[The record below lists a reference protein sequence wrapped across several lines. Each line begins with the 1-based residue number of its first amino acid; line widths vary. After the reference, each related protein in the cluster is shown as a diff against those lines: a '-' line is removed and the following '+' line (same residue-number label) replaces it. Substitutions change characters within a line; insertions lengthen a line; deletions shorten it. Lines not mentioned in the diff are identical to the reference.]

1 MPSYRYQGTPQT
13 PPALTIATTSGTT
26 TSAKAGTYYFWLQYR
41 NIAGYSLFSTP
52 ISAAIAAGGG
62 LNITIPT
69 AALPSPSGVDIKE
82 YIVLAASTL
91 DPVVACVVA
100 KKPGY
105 AVDGVTAN
113 TPPFT
118 IALTADEHLELSKH
132 VANNAALPT
141 GGNRVVGMR
150 RYLDDTSKIKEWD
163 GTVWVD
169 CNPQLFNTFVGN
181 DRTTGGQAI
190 ELSDLLD
197 TTIVL
202 TPTYNTDS
210 GSASNPVG
218 YWIVNNSSTDPILK
232 GTRVGLT
239 VKIGDLDVSGV
250 TGIVGGLLITFQ
262 GYVSVVTGVLDT
274 TGEGGSGTMSGVG
287 VQVPY
292 QGPST
297 VLSLPKDLPA
307 GSAYW
312 LQVQLNATTAQ
323 LNNRCTDGTQ
333 LQFFPYF
340 YTDYATYEPSGD
352 LLGSFIKSSSKRRR
366 VVPKRGLGAIAL
378 DGSGQIVSPVGG
390 AFTFP
395 VRSSQPIVGVAQNTS
410 AQKVAITVNGTCFAT
425 TGTLTSDV
433 ALRALIGTI
442 NGVGKPSPWDGSV
455 TLGPSTRLTVT
466 VTYPTAIRAD
476 YPDVIAGSADGE
488 FNATYIRI
496 YVRPVGGGTVT
507 QFEQLITP
515 STASETFALG
525 ITVGT
530 DIGSGSLPTRSDS
543 TFGLY
548 EPTTGNFTV
557 GTQAGASSFSAGT
570 YEVAIGF
577 RYVDTVTTVTHSS
590 DSGCIYEASGT
601 LADVFQSS
609 SFWGAGVTNF
619 AALATLPANVLR
631 NRQTRIAIDTGDAYT
646 YDAGSETWLSS
657 ASPTVVA
664 DPAALRAIS
673 APIREGRRFFVKSLM
688 RYTRYDVSQTG
699 PENGSGVF
707 KPNNLGSTDP
717 GRHIIELN

>member
-1 MPSYRYQGTPQT
+1 
-13 PPALTIATTSGTT
+13 
-26 TSAKAGTYYFWLQYR
+26 
-41 NIAGYSLFSTP
+41 
-52 ISAAIAAGGG
+52 
-62 LNITIPT
+62 
-69 AALPSPSGVDIKE
+69 
-82 YIVLAASTL
+82 
-91 DPVVACVVA
+91 
-100 KKPGY
+100 
-105 AVDGVTAN
+105 
-113 TPPFT
+113 
-118 IALTADEHLELSKH
+118 
-132 VANNAALPT
+132 
-141 GGNRVVGMR
+141 
-150 RYLDDTSKIKEWD
+150 
-163 GTVWVD
+163 
-169 CNPQLFNTFVGN
+169 
-181 DRTTGGQAI
+181 
-190 ELSDLLD
+190 
-197 TTIVL
+197 
-202 TPTYNTDS
+202 
-210 GSASNPVG
+210 
-218 YWIVNNSSTDPILK
+218 
-232 GTRVGLT
+232 
-239 VKIGDLDVSGV
+239 
-250 TGIVGGLLITFQ
+250 
-262 GYVSVVTGVLDT
+262 
-274 TGEGGSGTMSGVG
+274 
-287 VQVPY
+287 
-292 QGPST
+292 
-297 VLSLPKDLPA
+297 
-307 GSAYW
+307 
-312 LQVQLNATTAQ
+312 
-323 LNNRCTDGTQ
+323 
-333 LQFFPYF
+333 
-340 YTDYATYEPSGD
+340 
-352 LLGSFIKSSSKRRR
+352 
-366 VVPKRGLGAIAL
+366 
-378 DGSGQIVSPVGG
+378 
-390 AFTFP
+390 
-395 VRSSQPIVGVAQNTS
+395 
-410 AQKVAITVNGTCFAT
+410 
-425 TGTLTSDV
+425 
-433 ALRALIGTI
+433 
-442 NGVGKPSPWDGSV
+442 
-455 TLGPSTRLTVT
+455 VT

-609 SFWGAGVTNF
+609 SFWGAGVANF

-717 GRHIIELN
+717 GRHVIELN